1 MEKIGLIAGN
11 RKFPILFSQAARD
24 KGASVV
30 CVAVKGETSK
40 KLKKYVD
47 RLYWISLSDFKKAF
61 DIFKENGIKK
71 VVMAGQISP
80 RLLFSRF
87 VQNNADIQRLLK
99 SIRDRK
105 ANTIFAAI
113 AKELESHGLSLIN
126 STTFIEEY
134 LPKKGVLTKRQPT
147 ETQRE
152 DISFGMGIAKA
163 VADLDIGLSVAVKS
177 KAVVAV
183 EALEGTDNLIRRAGF
198 ISRGGFSLVKVGRPN
213 QDMRF
218 DIPVVGLGTVKALVR
233 AKAGCLAIEAGKTLF
248 IDMLEAVEVA
258 DKKGLS
264 IAAV

>member
-11 RKFPILFSQAARD
+11 RRFPILFSQAARD
-24 KGASVV
+24 KGASIV

-40 KLKKYVD
+40 KLKNYVD
-47 RLYWISLSDFKKAF
+47 RLYWISLADFKKTF
-61 DIFKENGIKK
+61 EIFKENGIKK

-80 RLLFSRF
+80 KQLFSRI
-87 VQNNADIQRLLK
+87 VQDNADIQRLLK

-113 AKELESHGLSLIN
+113 AKELEGQGLSLID
-126 STTFIEEY
+126 STTFMEEY
-134 LPKKGVLTKRQPT
+134 LPKKGVLTKREPT
-147 ETQRE
+147 QTQWE
-152 DISFGMGIAKA
+152 DIHFGMGIAKA
-163 VADLDIGLSVAVKS
+163 VAGLDIGLSVAVMS

-233 AKAGCLAIEAGKTLF
+233 AKAGCLAIESEKTLF

-258 DKKGLS
+258 DKKGLA

>member
-11 RKFPILFSQAARD
+11 RKFPILFSRAARQ
-24 KGASVV
+24 KGASIVA
-30 CVAVKGETSK
+30 VAVKGETSRQ
-40 KLKKYVD
+40 LKNYVD
-47 RLYWISLSDFKKAF
+47 SLYWISLADFKKMF
-61 DIFKENGIKK
+61 EIFKENGIKK

-80 RLLFSRF
+80 RQLFSRF
-87 VQNNADIQRLLK
+87 VQNNADIQKLLQ
-99 SIRDRK
+99 SIKDRK

-113 AKELESHGLSLIN
+113 AKELEGHGLSLIN

-134 LPKKGVLTKRQPT
+134 LPKSGVLTKRQPT
-147 ETQRE
+147 EAQRE
-152 DISFGMGIAKA
+152 DIIFGMGIAKA

-183 EALEGTDNLIRRAGF
+183 EALEGTDNLIKRAGF
-198 ISRGGFSLVKVGRPN
+198 ISRGGFSLIKVGRPD

-218 DIPVVGLGTVKALVR
+218 DIPVVGLGTVKALVS

-248 IDMLEAVEVA
+248 IDMPEAVEVA

-264 IAAV
+264 IVAV